1 MNETFQCVQ
10 YLQGDIEGICSSQA
24 KLLFACQWLEQLEET
39 YGCLLDINNDD
50 DDDDDDDD
58 DGSNNQ
64 TLVSL
69 P

>member
-1 MNETFQCVQ
+1 MK
-10 YLQGDIEGICSSQA
+10 LSSLSSTSKEILKGYAVA
-24 KLLFACQWLEQLEET
+24 KPNNCFACLWLQQLEET
-39 YGCLLDINNDD
+39 YGCLLDVN
-50 DDDDDDDD
+50 DDDDDD

>member
-1 MNETFQCVQ
+1 MQQPSQITVLLAN
-10 YLQGDIEGICSSQA
+10 DCSSWR
-24 KLLFACQWLEQLEET
+24 KL

-50 DDDDDDDD
+50 DDDDDDYD

>member
-24 KLLFACQWLEQLEET
+24 KLLFCLPMIAAAGGNLWLPA
-39 YGCLLDINNDD
+39 DINNDD
-50 DDDDDDDD
+50 DDDDDDYD

>member
-1 MNETFQCVQ
+1 MK
-10 YLQGDIEGICSSQA
+10 LSSVSSTSKDCCLPRIA
-24 KLLFACQWLEQLEET
+24 AAGGT
-39 YGCLLDINNDD
+39 YGCLLDINND